1 MDVFVIVSWT
11 SSSDWTSSS
20 SSVGRHRRIYIFSS
34 YYHLFFR
41 YFFMCRT
48 SSHLYGLVPVSFFCY
63 HLCRYFFLG
72 KKGFLVEKEKC
83 ACSREQAHFEIVA
96 SPSDFS
102 ESTEFSPGRSDASNY
117 EGHKRN
123 LHMVLPTFS
132 SSCFFVLASLDGRRT
147 NGFLLKKIKTI
158 RSCLRGHRARA
169 L

>member
-1 MDVFVIVSWT
+1 
-11 SSSDWTSSS
+11 
-20 SSVGRHRRIYIFSS
+20 
-34 YYHLFFR
+34 
-41 YFFMCRT
+41 MCRT

-117 EGHKRN
+117 DGRKRN
-123 LHMVLPTFS
+123 LHGASDFLIQLLL
-132 SSCFFVLASLDGRRT
+132 CFGIFGWSTHQRFFAKKDQ
-147 NGFLLKKIKTI
+147 NHPILLE
-158 RSCLRGHRARA
+158 GAPGARA
-169 L
+169 VKTNLET